1 MFNVTCGRS
10 EIYDRLYKK
19 AKPGVY
25 SVMHSSNLDLID
37 EGEERPAYPLPRILR
52 IGSLAC
58 LVSALAFYGVAHSFV
73 SRLQVWWM
81 EALIFVLVPLSV
93 TFVVLY
99 RSCWHPDI
107 TGASRTSRLLL
118 LSCAIV
124 GGEAI
129 AVFIAAV
136 ILLCLGLLCMFL
148 VAFSANAL
156 SGGNH

>member
-1 MFNVTCGRS
+1 MADQN
-10 EIYDRLYKK
+10 YNDRPYKN
-19 AKPGVY
+19 AKPSVY

-37 EGEERPAYPLPRILR
+37 EVEERPANPLSRILR
-52 IGSLAC
+52 IGSLTC
-58 LVSALAFYGVAHSFV
+58 LVSALAFYEVAHAFV

-81 EALIFVLVPLSV
+81 EAIIYAVVPLSV

-99 RSCWHPDI
+99 RSCWHREI
-107 TGASRTSRLLL
+107 TGAARTSRLLL

-124 GGEAI
+124 GGEVI

-136 ILLCLGLLCMFL
+136 LMLCMGLLCMFL